1 MRSTPLIKN
10 QKKCGPPHL
19 MNTVVAQDFEGHHL
33 AGLATLTQGGAWGG
47 RHPVIHRGDAS
58 VQPTTSR
65 DQPLSWTP
73 PPWRA
78 SETICGRAQATKSLV
93 GHMVQVLPAT
103 LVVCGQHGDPLWRC
117 LGSLGERV

>member
-10 QKKCGPPHL
+10 KKKCGPPHL

-78 SETICGRAQATKSLV
+78 SETICGRAQATKPGGHHTIQYWWLALV
-93 GHMVQVLPAT
+93 LYINHVNKGLK
-103 LVVCGQHGDPLWRC
+103 
-117 LGSLGERV
+117 RVGPVADN